1 MINRRMFSVVML
13 STASLIWG
21 TSFVAQIMGMEFIG
35 PFTFCAAR
43 YVVALFF
50 LIPFALM
57 MERRRT
63 AESGGDPAVVSEWRG
78 CLKCGILCGGAL
90 FIASSLQQ
98 VGLLFTTAGKAAF
111 ITAMYIVIVP
121 VYGLLFM
128 KKIPSKLTIFAII
141 FSTAGL
147 YLLSIDEDLKI
158 EAGDAL
164 ILASALFWAAHIMI
178 CGRFAKDHDT
188 VKLSTIQF
196 GTVALFSAA
205 AMFLME
211 APEWGPLLASWQPIL
226 YAGLFCTGICY
237 TLQMAAQRDVGPVT
251 TCIILSAEALF
262 AAVFGYL
269 ILGERLSGR
278 EMAGCAILLAATLM
292 AQIQEIRSG
301 MDAEI
306 EA

>member
-1 MINRRMFSVVML
+1 MINRRMLSVVML

-35 PFTFCAAR
+35 PFTFCTAR

-50 LIPFALM
+50 LIPFALV
-57 MERRRT
+57 MERRRR

-78 CLKCGILCGGAL
+78 CFKCGILCGGAL
-90 FIASSLQQ
+90 FIASGLQQ

-121 VYGLLFM
+121 VYGLFM

-147 YLLSIDEDLKI
+147 YLLSINEDLKI
-158 EAGDAL
+158 EMGDAL

-178 CGRFAKDHDT
+178 CDRFAKDHDA

-211 APEWGPLLASWQPIL
+211 APEWRPLLASWQPIL

-237 TLQMAAQRDVGPVT
+237 TLQMAAQRDVSPVT

-269 ILGERLSGR
+269 VLGERLSGR

-292 AQIQEIRSG
+292 AQIQEVKSG
-301 MDAEI
+301 IDAD
-306 EA
+306 AGA